1 MNTTLVIAL
10 LIPWVFWGVLIGF
23 LIVGKRSWIGILLIP
38 VGATV
43 TILIIAIVSVQ
54 EAFWASLILHFIL
67 FVYFLVS
74 YTSFMLGE
82 RKKNDD

>member
-1 MNTTLVIAL
+1 MNATLVIAL

-38 VGATV
+38 VGVTV

-54 EAFWASLILHFIL
+54 EAFWASLILHSFL